1 MITPLEPERR
11 AGLPQPES
19 PIDGV
24 VVGVVLRGLV
34 GGATMS
40 EKSTMVHIVRM
51 WKALHI
57 NFVL

>member
-34 GGATMS
+34 GGTTMN
-40 EKSTMVHIVRM
+40 EIKHNGAHCKDVESTAH
-51 WKALHI
+51 
-57 NFVL
+57 